1 MLAKEVVGRSTADA
15 LRTLRRIHRIF
26 VGTERTLGVSRCD
39 AYAGGSPCLHP
50 AGATPTSSTRTKPGL
65 WLRVLLSNRRRS

>member
-26 VGTERTLGVSRCD
+26 VGTERTLRVSRCD
-39 AYAGGSPCLHP
+39 AYAGGSPLL
-50 AGATPTSSTRTKPGL
+50 TP
-65 WLRVLLSNRRRS
+65 RRRNPN